1 MIKKVTIKK
10 VTKYDKPYSPE
21 GEAEKPLYTYK
32 KGANMGKNFSMINI
46 QTEETGDDYY
56 STPAS
61 GTDKAMSIEVGQ
73 KLLLNLTETKSADG
87 TKTFKNFNFPTKEQ
101 LAQFATEMAG

>member
-10 VTKYDKPYSPE
+10 VTKYDKPFSKQ

-32 KGANMGKNFSMINI
+32 KGTNIGKNFVMVTI
-46 QTEETGDDYY
+46 QTDETGDDFY

-61 GTDKAMSIEVGQ
+61 EGDKAMNVEVGQ
-73 KLLLNLTETKSADG
+73 KILLNLTETKSADG
-87 TKTFKNFNFPTKEQ
+87 LKTFKNFNFPTKEQ
-101 LAQFATEMAG
+101 LAQFATDNA